1 MGELMTA
8 PGKLLTRA
16 LLIGFVGF
24 IILGPMSNILIWAF
38 AEQWFFPAKLPTEWG
53 FKFWERV
60 FRPRAGAMDAMWNSV
75 FIALL
80 TVVVSMVLAVPAGYA
95 LARRSIPFRAVAML
109 LFLMPQAIPS
119 VTVHQSIGQIFYVI
133 GLNGTIPGVVL
144 VHTLQGLV
152 FAVWITSASFASV
165 DRDLE
170 AAARDLGASPGY
182 VFRSVTLPLAIP
194 GLIASAIFVFL
205 GSIDEF
211 TGTFFVGIPDIQ
223 TLPILLY
230 TASMQG
236 SYQIASITAIFLLIP
251 SILFMVI
258 VERFLKAD
266 VAAKIGT

>member
-1 MGELMTA
+1 MV
-8 PGKLLTRA
+8 KLLPRV
-16 LLIGFVGF
+16 LLLAVVAFL
-24 IILGPMSNILIWAF
+24 ILGPISNILIWAF

-60 FRPRAGAMDAMWNSV
+60 FRPRAGAMDAMINSV
-75 FIALL
+75 VIALL
-80 TVVVSMVLAVPAGYA
+80 TVGVSMLLAVPAGYA
-95 LARRSIPFRAVAML
+95 LARRRMPLRALVML
-109 LFLMPQAIPS
+109 LFLLPQAIPA
-119 VTVHQSIGQIFYVI
+119 VAVHQSIGQIFYTI

-152 FAVWITSASFASV
+152 FAVWITSAAFAAV

-170 AAARDLGASPGY
+170 AAARDLGAAPFK
-182 VFRSVTLPLAIP
+182 VFTSVTLPLALP

-211 TGTFFVGIPDIQ
+211 TGTFFVGVPDVQ

-230 TASMQG
+230 TAAMQG
-236 SYQIASITAIFLLIP
+236 NYQIASITSIFLLAP
-251 SILFMVI
+251 SLLFMVI

-266 VAAKIGT
+266 VAGKIGT